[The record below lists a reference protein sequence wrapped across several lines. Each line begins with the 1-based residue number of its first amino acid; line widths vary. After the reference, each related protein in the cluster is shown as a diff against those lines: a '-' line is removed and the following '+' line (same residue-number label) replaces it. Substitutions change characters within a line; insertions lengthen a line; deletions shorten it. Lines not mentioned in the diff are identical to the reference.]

1 MADSESGESQG
12 NLTIEQ
18 QLAPEERF
26 VPEELPEDEKGRCLW
41 GLRDI
46 VTGELVQVGG
56 ETDRWAGPE
65 IARSH
70 RLQYWYIA
78 QRAEQSCG

>member
-1 MADSESGESQG
+1 MSAVPLPQYHVED
-12 NLTIEQ
+12 
-18 QLAPEERF
+18 RF
-26 VPEELPEDEKGRCLW
+26 VAEQLPADEKGRRLW
-41 GLRDI
+41 GLRDV
-46 VTGELVQVGG
+46 VTGELVQAGG

-78 QRAEQSCG
+78 QRAEQSRG